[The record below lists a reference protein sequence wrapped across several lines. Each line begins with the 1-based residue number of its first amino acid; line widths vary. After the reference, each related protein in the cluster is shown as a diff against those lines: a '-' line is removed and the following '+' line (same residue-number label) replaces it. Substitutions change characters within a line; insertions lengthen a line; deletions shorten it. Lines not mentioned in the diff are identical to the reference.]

1 VALDEVGLI
10 DWQAVQV
17 HHARVA
23 RALPLLEKKQRE
35 LASGD
40 VYAALESHWSSDER
54 LLFDAWARV
63 NSALDLETV
72 LAHGTPEQRALATA
86 VRDGLVAARDQLR
99 TAEARAALRNRY
111 SDAFE
116 RSAAVQ
122 LYEKQAEMAL
132 FKRDVEAAEDALRRV
147 VELNPKD
154 AASAT
159 RLRRVLAFQEQSS
172 SGDAEDA

>member
-1 VALDEVGLI
+1 M
-10 DWQAVQV
+10 
-17 HHARVA
+17 
-23 RALPLLEKKQRE
+23 
-35 LASGD
+35 
-40 VYAALESHWSSDER
+40 
-54 LLFDAWARV
+54 
-63 NSALDLETV
+63 

-99 TAEARAALRNRY
+99 TAEARAALRNRH

-154 AASAT
+154 AVSAT
-159 RLRRVLAFQEQSS
+159 RLRRVLAFQ
-172 SGDAEDA
+172 